1 MILLD
6 TNVLSECFRPQP
18 DSAVL
23 YWLSRQP
30 RASLFTATMVEAEL
44 LYGVQLLPES
54 ERKVQLLQ
62 AVQAIFN
69 EDFAGRVLSF
79 DREAAQAYAVIA
91 SVRKKAS
98 KPISQIDAMIA
109 SVAQT
114 RGATLATRN
123 TKDFVDCGLVLVNPW
138 NE

>member
-1 MILLD
+1 M
-6 TNVLSECFRPQP
+6 
-18 DSAVL
+18 
-23 YWLSRQP
+23 
-30 RASLFTATMVEAEL
+30 
-44 LYGVQLLPES
+44 QLLPES
-54 ERKVQLLQ
+54 ARKVELLQ

-123 TKDFVDCGLVLVNPW
+123 TKDFVDCGIELVNPW